1 MAPIQNQQY
10 LCKWAN
16 ILYDTVYATWLCKC
30 ITRGWPSFSQTP
42 GDTRRVLRKATIAT
56 GTIQE
61 AAFHKF
67 LRWQHSKGMVHM
79 RHLPTVP
86 GTQTMTPGCAIKY
99 AYDGTWK
106 ARATVNGGPHLYLSP
121 NTRAEY
127 IDRRQIAYT
136 QQPIIDMLAAILT
149 HNLQWAT
156 ITDYEKFFLYLKHLP
171 EEIASNCVY
180 YKGKY
185 WYFLGKC
192 FGARGTPFA
201 AHCYGDLLQKIQQY
215 AMDQINKHPSFIYRR
230 VDDQAFLTHTQ
241 QDAQTAYRI
250 FLNVTETAGCP
261 VQKDK
266 SIIATRLFKFDG
278 YLFDLIHQRVGIPQD
293 KRKYMATTITRLLK
307 RACKKECEKFQGLL
321 EWVTTIL
328 IQLRSH
334 TVAFRKSWMS
344 IPIDARVRLS
354 PQAIGDLQRFAALA
368 QKDELWTS
376 MSYFF
381 KDRVH
386 LH

>member
-1 MAPIQNQQY
+1 
-10 LCKWAN
+10 
-16 ILYDTVYATWLCKC
+16 
-30 ITRGWPSFSQTP
+30 
-42 GDTRRVLRKATIAT
+42 
-56 GTIQE
+56 
-61 AAFHKF
+61 
-67 LRWQHSKGMVHM
+67 
-79 RHLPTVP
+79 
-86 GTQTMTPGCAIKY
+86 
-99 AYDGTWK
+99 
-106 ARATVNGGPHLYLSP
+106 
-121 NTRAEY
+121 
-127 IDRRQIAYT
+127 
-136 QQPIIDMLAAILT
+136 
-149 HNLQWAT
+149 
-156 ITDYEKFFLYLKHLP
+156 
-171 EEIASNCVY
+171 
-180 YKGKY
+180 
-185 WYFLGKC
+185 
-192 FGARGTPFA
+192 
-201 AHCYGDLLQKIQQY
+201 
-215 AMDQINKHPSFIYRR
+215 MDQINKHPSFIYRR

-307 RACKKECEKFQGLL
+307 RACTKECEKFQGLL

-381 KDRVH
+381 QGPCSLTLYTDASGHGGIGGYIVDGPWLSHQLPKHKYDQHAAILRDGTTDQSSTYIELVALFAALKTFEQDTDNQTIAWWTDSQAAVATWDSRRAQSLPTNWIIRH
-386 LH
+386 IDFYTATHNIKINARWHARTAPRAVIADQLSKGVTSSMAKQVQAHQCHVPMQVLRTIDKSLSTQHQQS